1 MSFAQRVELHLVPP
15 LLPVPCTGHVALSPS
30 DPHSSFRL
38 SLLFLLSVSPS
49 HCSALVLLA
58 DGILLF
64 FFYCCVVSKTKLKRS
79 KVNWFVLTYSYMQ

>member
-15 LLPVPCTGHVALSPS
+15 LLPLTCTLHVALSPS

-64 FFYCCVVSKTKLKRS
+64 FFFSIAV
-79 KVNWFVLTYSYMQ
+79 